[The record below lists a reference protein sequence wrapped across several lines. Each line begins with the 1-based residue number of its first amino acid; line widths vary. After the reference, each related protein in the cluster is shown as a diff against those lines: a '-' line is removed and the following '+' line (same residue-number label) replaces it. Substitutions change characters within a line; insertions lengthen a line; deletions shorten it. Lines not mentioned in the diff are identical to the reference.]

1 MECKSSTTPAPA
13 CEVVFASLRVGSRP
27 LITIEVANSDFG
39 DGSEYVS
46 RVVVGG
52 HQTIGTNY
60 LASGGLDDRCD
71 VMSKIVDAQAAPAGT
86 VSAAGE
92 LVVRIE
98 TSSGVDSGACSG
110 TWYLFAQ
117 VSISCAA
124 GTVTRHL

>member
-1 MECKSSTTPAPA
+1 MECKSSSEKA
-13 CEVVFASLRVGSRP
+13 CTVVFTSLPVGSRP
-27 LITIEVANSDFG
+27 LITIEVAISDFAQE
-39 DGSEYVS
+39 SEYVS

-52 HQTIGTNY
+52 QTIGTNY
-60 LASGGLDDRCD
+60 LTSGGLQKRCD

-98 TSSGVDSGACSG
+98 TSSEVNINPCSG
-110 TWYLFAQ
+110 TWYLYAQ

-124 GTVTRHL
+124 GTDI

>member
-13 CEVVFASLRVGSRP
+13 CQVVFTSLPVGSRP

-52 HQTIGTNY
+52 HQTIGTKY
-60 LASGGLDDRCD
+60 LASGGLDVRCD

-86 VSAAGE
+86 VSAAGQ

-98 TSSGVDSGACSG
+98 TSSEVGGTTITPCSG
-110 TWYLFAQ
+110 GWYLFAQ

-124 GTVTRHL
+124 GTDI

>member
-1 MECKSSTTPAPA
+1 MECKSSTSSAPA
-13 CEVVFASLRVGSRP
+13 CEVVFTSLPVGSRP
-27 LITIEVANSDFG
+27 LITIEVANTDF
-39 DGSEYVS
+39 DGSDEYVS

-52 HQTIGTNY
+52 QTIGTNY
-60 LASGGLDDRCD
+60 LTSGGLQERCD

-98 TSSGVDSGACSG
+98 LSYSVGCRSCNDASCMYS
-110 TWYLFAQ
+110 Q

-124 GTVTRHL
+124 GTDI

>member
-1 MECKSSTTPAPA
+1 MECKSSSEQA
-13 CEVVFASLRVGSRP
+13 CTVVFTSLPVGSRP
-27 LITIEVANSDFG
+27 LITIEVANTDF
-39 DGSEYVS
+39 DGSDEYVS

-52 HQTIGTNY
+52 QTIGTNY
-60 LASGGLDDRCD
+60 LTSGGLATRCD